1 MTRKQLILV
10 VDDDVQV
17 VDAMETL
24 LQGVGYETLHAYR
37 AEEGLEL
44 ARQAKPDL
52 MLLDVMFAGP
62 PGPDGFETA
71 RAVRDDPE
79 LRDIPVII
87 LSGIKTVLG
96 ISYDV
101 APDETWMP
109 VKAFLEKPVRPDKLL
124 KEIEKI
130 LGPREKV
137 TA

>member
-1 MTRKQLILV
+1 MTRKQRILV

-17 VDAMETL
+17 VDVMETL

-44 ARQAKPDL
+44 ARQSRPDL
-52 MLLDVMFAGP
+52 ILLDVMFAGP

-71 RAVRDDPE
+71 RVVRNDPM
-79 LRDIPVII
+79 LKDIPVII

-96 ISYDV
+96 ITFDV
-101 APDETWMP
+101 TPDETWMP
-109 VKAFLEKPVRPDKLL
+109 VKVFLEKPVRPDKLL
-124 KEIEKI
+124 REIEKI

-137 TA
+137 VA